1 MRRYVTRVAL
11 VAAVTAASLGLNA
24 APALAQEAPEV
35 TLRVSRPVIAF
46 GHKVRLAGSI
56 SPPSADQMV
65 NLVDQD
71 GRVRETAITDEE
83 GRFSAFLRPRA
94 NATLRAEWL
103 VAMSDPVTIKV
114 RPYIRIHL
122 PTVKL
127 FEKARVKG
135 ILRPAHE
142 GSFVTVALRRD
153 GKLHATRKLKLR
165 SGRWFSGQFRINKPG
180 RYRAVVSFRDSDHL
194 PAKDWSTGRSTPLP
208 RLTVGSRGRYVKL
221 LEQRLDQLG
230 YLILGVDRRYDRR
243 TSDAVIAFNKVQRR
257 SRVGSVEESTW
268 RALASPR
275 RPRPKYRKPRFHVE
289 VDQTKQVAYFFE
301 RGRPTMI
308 VHVSTGAGGATH
320 DGIYTFFREIS
331 GYSGGRLYYPTY
343 FDGLRAI
350 HGWPDVP
357 TYPASHGCVRVPM
370 WAAKWIHD
378 HLDLGDRIYVYH

>member
-1 MRRYVTRVAL
+1 MRRYVSRAGL
-11 VAAVTAASLGLNA
+11 VIAVMVASLGLNA
-24 APALAQEAPEV
+24 APVRAQEPPEV
-35 TLRVSRPVIAF
+35 TLRASRSVIDF
-46 GHKVRLAGSI
+46 GRQVRLAGSI
-56 SPPSADQMV
+56 SPPTADQSV

-71 GRVRETAITDEE
+71 GRIRTTALTDEE
-83 GRFSAFLRPRA
+83 GRFKAFLRPRA
-94 NATLRAEWL
+94 NVTLRAEWL
-103 VAMSDPVTIKV
+103 AALSEPVTVKV
-114 RPYIRIHL
+114 RPFVRIHL
-122 PTVKL
+122 PAVKL
-127 FEKARVKG
+127 FKKTRVKG
-135 ILRPAHE
+135 VLRPAHE
-142 GSFVTVALRRD
+142 GSSVTVALRRD
-153 GKLHATRKLKLR
+153 GKLHASRKLRLR
-165 SGRWFSGQFRINKPG
+165 SGRWFSGRFRINKPG
-180 RYRAVVSFRDSDHL
+180 RYRAVVSFRDPDFA

-221 LEQRLDQLG
+221 LEKRLDQLG
-230 YLILGVDRRYDRR
+230 YLILGVDRRYDHR

-257 SRVGSVEESTW
+257 SRVGSVDESTW
-268 RALASPR
+268 RALATPK

-301 RGRPTMI
+301 RKRPTMI

-350 HGWPDVP
+350 HGWPEVP

-378 HLDLGDRIYVYH
+378 RLDLGDRIYVYH